1 MSDQYEDSLPGEGS
15 SDDENSVVG
24 NKAQESE
31 SNTEEDEQPE
41 MINALM
47 NKKRRPKI
55 PRYIVDEEEDENM
68 IDQLLDSMNK
78 AAENDIQ
85 ANRDGAPALNKLK
98 MLDKI
103 LKFLKVTKHHEL
115 FLGMNGCV
123 VLGRWL
129 SQLPDGSFPSTP
141 LRSGLLQAIQDLP
154 ITVDNLQ
161 GSDLGKSVMGIYSNP
176 NEAQAIK
183 KHAKM
188 LIDKWSRMIYDI
200 NTEYTALH
208 KESNGV
214 ETVSMPKKKFN
225 LQSLISQEQQTNYTK
240 LPERG
245 MFNFKNRPISEIITN
260 ENSQMYSA
268 DSTYAKLK
276 KKMLKKKGR
285 SKSKGMMSVDGKGL
299 DY

>member
-1 MSDQYEDSLPGEGS
+1 MSDQYEDSLLGS
-15 SDDENSVVG
+15 SSLDDENSFFAKKVE
-24 NKAQESE
+24 ESE
-31 SNTEEDEQPE
+31 SNSEESQPE
-41 MINALM
+41 MISALIT
-47 NKKRRPKI
+47 KKRRVNLHHYEI
-55 PRYIVDEEEDENM
+55 DEEENENM

-78 AAENDIQ
+78 AASSDIQ
-85 ANRDGAPALNKLK
+85 ANQDGAPALNKLK
-98 MLDKI
+98 MLDKV
-103 LKFLKVTKHHEL
+103 LKFLKITKHHEL
-115 FLGMNGCV
+115 FLSMNGCV
-123 VLGRWL
+123 ILGRWL

-161 GSDLGKSVMGIYSNP
+161 GSDLGKSVMGIYNNP
-176 NEAQAIK
+176 NEAQNIK

-208 KESNGV
+208 KENNAV
-214 ETVSMPKKKFN
+214 EIVSRPKKKFN

-245 MFNFKNRPISEIITN
+245 MFNFKNRPIPEILAN
-260 ENSQMYSA
+260 ENSQVFSA

-276 KKMLKKKGR
+276 KKMLKKKGK

>member
-1 MSDQYEDSLPGEGS
+1 MSDKYEDSLPGERS
-15 SDDENSVVG
+15 SEDESNSIA

-31 SNTEEDEQPE
+31 SNTEEDDQPE
-41 MINALM
+41 MINALIK
-47 NKKRRPKI
+47 KKRRVPLSH
-55 PRYIVDEEEDENM
+55 YQDEEEDENM

-78 AAENDIQ
+78 AAESDIQ
-85 ANRDGAPALNKLK
+85 ANIDGAPALNKLK
-98 MLDKI
+98 MLDKV
-103 LKFLKVTKHHEL
+103 LKFLKVAKHHDL

-129 SQLPDGSFPSTP
+129 GQLPDGSFPSTP

-161 GSDLGKSVMGIYSNP
+161 GSDLGKSVMGIYNNP

-183 KHAKM
+183 KYAKM

-208 KESNGV
+208 KESNAV

-245 MFNFKNRPISEIITN
+245 MFNFKNRPIPEISVN

-285 SKSKGMMSVDGKGL
+285 SKCKGMMSIDGKGL